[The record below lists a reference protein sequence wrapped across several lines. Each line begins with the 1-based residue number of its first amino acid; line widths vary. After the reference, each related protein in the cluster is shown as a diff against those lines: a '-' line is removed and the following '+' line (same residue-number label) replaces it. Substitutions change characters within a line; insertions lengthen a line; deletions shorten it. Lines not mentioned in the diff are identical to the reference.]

1 MELDRLL
8 NFRLGF
14 STHGDDDRWLPA
26 AAEESEG
33 YDIRCCLATG
43 AGAGAG
49 AADAPPDALTLGPG
63 EEATVGTGLFV
74 TRTFPKHVAMLVLPR
89 SSTGKRS
96 LTIRNS
102 PGLVDRAYVGRE
114 IKLMLRNDGREA
126 QVVAHGERLAQ
137 LVFMVCA
144 HPTVERTPPL
154 DPADTGREGFG
165 STGRF

>member
-1 MELDRLL
+1 MELDRLTR
-8 NFRLGF
+8 FEIGF
-14 STHGDDDRWLPA
+14 STYGNDDQWLPV

-33 YDIRCCLATG
+33 YDVRCCLATG
-43 AGAGAG
+43 G
-49 AADAPPDALTLGPG
+49 AAPPPESITLRPG
-63 EEATVGTGLFV
+63 EEATVGTGLYV

-114 IKLMLRNDGREA
+114 IKLMLRNDGREP
-126 QVVAHGERLAQ
+126 QTVTHGERLAQ
-137 LVFMVCA
+137 LVFVLCA
-144 HPTVERTPPL
+144 HPGIVRTEPIES
-154 DPADTGREGFG
+154 ADRGREGFG

>member
-1 MELDRLL
+1 MTLDSLIQ
-8 NFRLGF
+8 FDLGF
-14 STHGDDDRWLPA
+14 STQDGDDRWLPA

-33 YDIRCCLATG
+33 YDVRCCLATG
-43 AGAGAG
+43 A
-49 AADAPPDALTLGPG
+49 AADGAPPESITLQPG
-63 EEATVGTGLFV
+63 DEATVGTGLYV

-126 QVVAHGERLAQ
+126 LVVSHGERIAQ
-137 LVFMVCA
+137 LLFVLCA
-144 HPTVERTPPL
+144 HPAVVRTPAL
-154 DPADTGREGFG
+154 DADHAGREGFG

>member
-1 MELDRLL
+1 MELDRLMQ
-8 NFRLGF
+8 FELGF
-14 STHGDDDRWLPA
+14 STYGNDDRWLPT

-33 YDIRCCLATG
+33 YDVRCCLATG
-43 AGAGAG
+43 
-49 AADAPPDALTLGPG
+49 DAPPPESITLRPG
-63 EEATVGTGLFV
+63 GEATVGTGLYV

-114 IKLMLRNDGREA
+114 IKLMLRNDGREP
-126 QVVAHGERLAQ
+126 QTVTHGERLAQ
-137 LVFMVCA
+137 LLFVLCA
-144 HPTVERTPPL
+144 HPAMVRTDPVET
-154 DPADTGREGFG
+154 ADRGKEGFG